1 MSVNLQSKPSVAC
14 YEVVPLASSIKDW
27 NNNFTKV
34 MSVYF
39 ISFKS
44 ECVCLIPK
52 CANPQPI

>member
-1 MSVNLQSKPSVAC
+1 MSVNLQSKLSVAC

-34 MSVYF
+34 MYF